1 MDKEGL
7 KKKVLV
13 KRGGRSLSIFFFFF
27 FKECCLRLGLRLG
40 LGLMLALNLK
50 QQFFKKKIDP
60 DPSPAFY

>member
-7 KKKVLV
+7 KKKVLI
-13 KRGGRSLSIFFFFF
+13 KRGGRSLSIFFF

-60 DPSPAFY
+60 DPDPSPAFY